1 MVPWSR
7 VRLCTLGVL
16 LGLNQRLLSISA
28 AVYAARYVSDRF
40 LPDKAIDLVDEAA
53 SSLRLAQESKPDAL
67 EQLDRAAMTM
77 QIELT
82 SLRNESDPLSAERRV
97 ALEQALERTR
107 KEAAALEEQWQ
118 AGTSCLVLPPEHST
132 DIQAERERLQRN
144 KERKRRLEEA
154 KHKLEVAQRRGD
166 YEAAS
171 RLRYATIPELERE
184 IPKEGICPGAMLG
197 ERVTSDDIARVVARA
212 TGIPVQSLLK
222 GERERLIHVCVSC
235 LACLSLLKGGAM
247 SAVDADNMLV
257 GRWRPHCGLASSGKT
272 TSSARSVTLCAYRGP
287 GCRRPR
293 DPWRRSCS
301 WAQRG

>member
-1 MVPWSR
+1 MYSSR
-7 VRLCTLGVL
+7 Y
-16 LGLNQRLLSISA
+16 I
-28 AVYAARYVSDRF
+28 SDRF

-82 SLRNESDPLSAERRV
+82 SLRNESDLLSAERRE

-107 KEAAALEEQWQ
+107 NEAATLEEKWQ
-118 AGTSCLVLPPEHST
+118 AGTSYHLYFSKHSS
-132 DIQAERERLQRN
+132 DVQAERERLHLN

-154 KHKLEVAQRRGD
+154 KHELEVAQRKGD

-184 IPKEGICPGAMLG
+184 IPTEGAGSDAMLG

-212 TGIPVQSLLK
+212 TGIPVQSLLR
-222 GERERLIHVCVSC
+222 GERERLIHVRVS
-235 LACLSLLKGGAM
+235 
-247 SAVDADNMLV
+247 
-257 GRWRPHCGLASSGKT
+257 
-272 TSSARSVTLCAYRGP
+272 
-287 GCRRPR
+287 
-293 DPWRRSCS
+293 
-301 WAQRG
+301 